1 MVVLVLGGTVALV
14 LNARFISGDDE
25 TPPQPAATSS
35 SATTETAMSASEP
48 RRLPAEIRG
57 VHVTMPL
64 TTIDGKLDEYIEL
77 ADEGMTAIQ
86 LDVKDENGEIGLSSP
101 NVPLARKVG
110 AVQGYY
116 NGSAVARQVHGAG
129 LYLIGRI
136 VVFED
141 PRLASRQPG
150 ARDSEPRRR
159 NLERRQGLGWTN
171 PYDERVWEYNVDI
184 AVAAA
189 AAGFD
194 EIMFDYMRF
203 PSDGDVADI
212 VYPVP
217 DERAQVAGDRGL
229 RRVRRGSVSSR
240 SACASLRPSSAS
252 PRRATSASVS
262 DRARSRNTSIRFT
275 RWSIPPTTAR
285 ASTTSPT
292 PRSQPGVT
300 VSYSL
305 LDFKRELDG
314 TTTRI
319 VPWLQDF
326 YGYTLEQVALQVDA
340 ARRARTAGYLLWNP
354 DGVYTTGA
362 LAPR

>member
-1 MVVLVLGGTVALV
+1 MVVLVLGATVALV

-35 SATTETAMSASEP
+35 SAPTETATSTSGP

-64 TTIDGKLDEYIEL
+64 TTIDGKLDEYIAL

-116 NGSAVARQVHGAG
+116 NGSAVARRVHDAG

-141 PRLASRQPG
+141 PRLAAGSPELAIQSRG
-150 ARDSEPRRR
+150 GGIWTNS
-159 NLERRQGLGWTN
+159 QGLGWTN

-189 AAGFD
+189 RAGFD
-194 EIMFDYMRF
+194 EIMFDYLRF
-203 PSDGDVADI
+203 PSDGDLADI
-212 VYPVP
+212 VYPGRT
-217 DERAQVAGDRGL
+217 DEPKWRVIADFAEYARERLEPLGVRVSAAVFGLAATRDLGIGQRPRALAQHLDTIYPMVYPSHY
-229 RRVRRGSVSSR
+229 GSGEYNL
-240 SACASLRPSSAS
+240 ADPSG
-252 PRRATSASVS
+252 
-262 DRARSRNTSIRFT
+262 
-275 RWSIPPTTAR
+275 
-285 ASTTSPT
+285 
-292 PRSQPGVT
+292 QPGVT

-354 DGVYTTGA
+354 NSVYTAGA
-362 LAPR
+362 LAAR